1 MHKLSPDQAQ
11 ALRQLRGHPVV
22 EYLQGCL
29 DDVKAKLLKQEN
41 ADAIRVL
48 QGQGQV
54 YQHLIDSILNDTHS
68 GKR

>member
-1 MHKLSPDQAQ
+1 MQKLTSDQALAMQ
-11 ALRQLRGHPVV
+11 QLRGHPVV

-29 DDVKAKLLKQEN
+29 NDVKTKLLKQEN

-54 YQHLIDSILNDTHS
+54 YQHILDNILNDTHS